1 MPDLTILLDL
11 PVEDGLARKAPGDVT
26 RFEAEFDLAFHRRV
40 RDGFLAL
47 AAAEPE
53 RFAVVD
59 ATADIDSRGA
69 RRSRRSWTIGWSS
82 RVNRNRRRVRST
94 G

>member
-1 MPDLTILLDL
+1 M
-11 PVEDGLARKAPGDVT
+11 T

-47 AAAEPE
+47 AAAEPD

-59 ATADIDSRGA
+59 AASDVGRRGG
-69 RRSRRSWTIGWSS
+69 RSAAPSTGCSLAGWPA
-82 RVNRNRRRVRST
+82 VNRNGPGVRIQR
-94 G
+94 

>member
-1 MPDLTILLDL
+1 M
-11 PVEDGLARKAPGDVT
+11 T

-47 AAAEPE
+47 AAAEPD

-59 ATADIDSRGA
+59 ATRPADDVA
-69 RRSRRSWTIGWSS
+69 RAVDRDAVDRLRPRR
-82 RVNRNRRRVRST
+82 
-94 G
+94 